1 MSPESN
7 GKDENEDA
15 PFGAGPYG
23 TGDASYHAAGE
34 FDGVKRLVGAFYDLM
49 DSDPD
54 AAVIRA
60 MHPGDLTVARDK
72 LTRFLCGWLG
82 GPKLFS
88 QKYGPIAIPRAHAH
102 LDIGYPERDAW
113 LGCMKGAID
122 QQPFDPAFK
131 TYLYEQL
138 CVPAERSRQ
147 VAAAAAE
154 ARAKRDAT

>member
-1 MSPESN
+1 MSREGGSQ
-7 GKDENEDA
+7 DEAQDV
-15 PFGAGPYG
+15 PYG
-23 TGDASYHAAGE
+23 TGEASFRAAGE
-34 FDGVKRLVGAFYDLM
+34 YEGVKRLVDAFYDEM
-49 DSDPD
+49 ERAPE

-60 MHPGDLTVARDK
+60 MHPRDLTVARDK

-113 LGCMKGAID
+113 LGCMKAAIE
-122 QQPFDPAFK
+122 QQPYTPAFK
-131 TYLYEQL
+131 TYLFEQL

-147 VAAAAAE
+147 VSTAAAE
-154 ARAKRDAT
+154 ARAQGDAT